1 MSTDKWMVNT
11 PFSHLRFLSFW
22 PSIWALSCSNPF
34 ALHIVSTDHSVYAWP
49 SYFGTEPSHWSVFLA
64 EVACEQL
71 SSSEATW
78 HAYYLIHISCHCG
91 RDPYRWRAERW
102 ERETELGYLSPEWL
116 NTWEQTCYSQTEV
129 TTPWP
134 MAGKLFP
141 ESRCECG
148 LVWLTLVSPEGLG
161 WLCTPW
167 SLFFCSISVERAQD
181 KNKQKTNPTS
191 SSFEWWFLQDV
202 KNTVFVYWTVSD
214 KMTWM
219 TETYIEF

>member
-1 MSTDKWMVNT
+1 MSTDKWMVNK

-116 NTWEQTCYSQTEV
+116 NTWEQTCYSQTEHAMTDGRKVVPRV
-129 TTPWP
+129 TVWMWP
-134 MAGKLFP
+134 CVTHIGITWGTRLIVHPLESVFLLNFCGASSGQKQTKNKPHKLLFW
-141 ESRCECG
+141 
-148 LVWLTLVSPEGLG
+148 VMVSPGCKKHCFRLLNCLG
-161 WLCTPW
+161 
-167 SLFFCSISVERAQD
+167 
-181 KNKQKTNPTS
+181 
-191 SSFEWWFLQDV
+191 
-202 KNTVFVYWTVSD
+202 
-214 KMTWM
+214 
-219 TETYIEF
+219 